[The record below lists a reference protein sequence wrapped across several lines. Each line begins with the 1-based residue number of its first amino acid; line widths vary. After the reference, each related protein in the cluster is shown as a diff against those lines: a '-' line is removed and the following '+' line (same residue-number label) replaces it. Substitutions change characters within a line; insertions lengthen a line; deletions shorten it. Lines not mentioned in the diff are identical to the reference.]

1 MLRPSMD
8 AFSYLSVLISIVI
21 GLAITQLLQGY
32 RTILIA
38 RARVRFFG
46 APLGWA
52 ALLLILSVQ
61 MWWSMFGL
69 SQHGQWSFLQF
80 TMVLLQVV
88 LLYMLTAL
96 VFPDVGSDQRVDLRE
111 HYFSQ
116 APWFFGFGM
125 SLLIVSVVK
134 DLIVTGLWPGRTNLA
149 FHALFFTAWAFA
161 AVTKWE
167 PYHRVLPWLM
177 TLVFSLYILLLFAK
191 L

>member
-1 MLRPSMD
+1 MD
-8 AFSYLSVLISIVI
+8 AFGYLSVLISIVI

-32 RTILIA
+32 RGILIA
-38 RARVRFFG
+38 RARVTFFG
-46 APLGWA
+46 PPLGWA

-69 SQHGQWSFLQF
+69 VQHGQWTFLQF
-80 TMVLLQVV
+80 SMVLLQVV

-116 APWFFGFGM
+116 APWFFAFGM
-125 SLLIVSVVK
+125 GLLVVSVIK
-134 DLIVTGLWPGRTNLA
+134 DLVVNGHWPAGINLG
-149 FHALFFTAWAFA
+149 FHALFFTAWAVA
-161 AVTKWE
+161 AITKSE
-167 PYHRVLPWLM
+167 AYHRLLPWLM
-177 TLVFSLYILLLFAK
+177 TLVFSLYIVLLFAK